1 MQPMG
6 KILRL
11 FDERENNQ
19 SKHEIEIFSEINF
32 LSFDEFFNFI
42 LDKLGINERDN
53 LNIFI
58 EKDSN
63 YISPRSLEDI
73 KSIISNRIN
82 IFVTENSQLISNT
95 EAVDNHKIS
104 LLSRDTHTMP
114 KFTNHRVLFAEEDID
129 FGSMNE
135 LPSEKIVKIPPNKK
149 PKFKEKLLSEYSGC
163 NIKKNSSLGN
173 MNAYI
178 DPIAEAKKLV
188 EENTVLKSKI
198 VVLEESNKKLK
209 QNISIIEKHIKN
221 PKDFLLSCRK
231 EANNEWQK
239 RIELLTDKIIANYSQ
254 IIEKKV
260 NEKFNDYLILK
271 KKEIV
276 NCLNQIN
283 ND

>member
-1 MQPMG
+1 M
-6 KILRL
+6 K
-11 FDERENNQ
+11 
-19 SKHEIEIFSEINF
+19 
-32 LSFDEFFNFI
+32 
-42 LDKLGINERDN
+42 
-53 LNIFI
+53 
-58 EKDSN
+58 
-63 YISPRSLEDI
+63 
-73 KSIISNRIN
+73 
-82 IFVTENSQLISNT
+82 
-95 EAVDNHKIS
+95 
-104 LLSRDTHTMP
+104 
-114 KFTNHRVLFAEEDID
+114 
-129 FGSMNE
+129 
-135 LPSEKIVKIPPNKK
+135 
-149 PKFKEKLLSEYSGC
+149 
-163 NIKKNSSLGN
+163 
-173 MNAYI
+173 AYI

-254 IIEKKV
+254 KIEKKV